1 MLLNVDL
8 YFLTNRGTIIFQINA
23 QGNYHY
29 YSFLKLRISLS
40 SKRSIDNASPHD
52 FIELAMVIIAVSL
65 QYVRIHSTTSSL
77 ATGFTFTSTLISSSH

>member
-1 MLLNVDL
+1 MLLKVDL

-40 SKRSIDNASPHD
+40 SKQSIDNASPHD
-52 FIELAMVIIAVSL
+52 FIQLAMVINSSFTP
-65 QYVRIHSTTSSL
+65 VRENPLNNNIYFNTY
-77 ATGFTFTSTLISSSH
+77 